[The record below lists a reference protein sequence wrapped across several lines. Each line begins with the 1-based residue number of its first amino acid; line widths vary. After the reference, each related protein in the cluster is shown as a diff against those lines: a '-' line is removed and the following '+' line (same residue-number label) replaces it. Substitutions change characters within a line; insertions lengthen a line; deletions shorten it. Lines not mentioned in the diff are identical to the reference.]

1 MKKYKPSKAVQEIQ
15 NNEKLENELLKIYR
29 ANLDR
34 IRLNDIKWSEA
45 EEVDAKLD
53 VYNHLKSKGIECNS
67 EEDRQDVWN
76 CLWASSRNL
85 AIIDGDYDEEYNVLY
100 WKTTPASETGLAY
113 VKVTFSDFT
122 PTPIGITESIALDI
136 SAEVVLIV
144 YSLCHLK

>member
-1 MKKYKPSKAVQEIQ
+1 MKKYKPSKAVQEIN

-45 EEVDAKLD
+45 EEIDAKLD

-100 WKTTPASETGLAY
+100 
-113 VKVTFSDFT
+113 
-122 PTPIGITESIALDI
+122 
-136 SAEVVLIV
+136 
-144 YSLCHLK
+144 